1 MKPHI
6 LFYLGTRPEAIKL
19 GPVIRQARE
28 DGSFKVSVCLSG
40 QHQHMAL
47 PMLRHFGIQ
56 PDVSVAVPRKIGN
69 LPQLISASAA
79 DLYKLFE
86 RFRPD
91 MLVVQG
97 DTTSAMV
104 GAICAFSEQ
113 IPLAHVEAGLRSGD
127 FMHPFPEEFNRR
139 VIGLAATLHFCPTRL
154 SASNL
159 MKEGVHRKRIRI
171 VGNSCIDALFWTL
184 TNSKPRECFSRDRI
198 GILVTNHRRENW
210 QSGIANLC
218 HALDQIATA
227 NPKVEI
233 LFAVHLN
240 PKVRR
245 IVHGILGN
253 TERVKLTEPLD
264 YATFC
269 WAMKQARLIITDS
282 GGIQEEALALGT
294 PTLVTRKVTER
305 PEVLKG
311 GTVQVVGIDTKKIV
325 AAAQR
330 ICMDPSVYRQ
340 LHRPRFPFGRGNSS
354 EKIVVALQHY
364 FRRHAGR

>member
-1 MKPHI
+1 LKPHL

-19 GPVIRQARE
+19 GPVIRQARG

-56 PDVSVAVPRKIGN
+56 PDVTLAVPRKIGN

-79 DLYKLFE
+79 NLYKLFE
-86 RFRPD
+86 RVRPD

-104 GAICAFSEQ
+104 GAICAFSERL
-113 IPLAHVEAGLRSGD
+113 PLAHVEAGLRSGD

-139 VIGLAATLHFCPTRL
+139 VIGLAATLHFCPTRV

-159 MKEGVHRKRIRI
+159 VKEGVNRERIRI

-184 TNSKPRECFSRDRI
+184 ANSKPRECFSKDKM

-210 QSGIANLC
+210 QFGIANLC
-218 HALDQIATA
+218 HALDRIARA
-227 NPKVEI
+227 SPNVEI

-240 PKVRR
+240 PNVRSTVHKV
-245 IVHGILGN
+245 LGK
-253 TERVKLTEPLD
+253 TERVRLTEPLD

-269 WAMKQARLIITDS
+269 RAMKQARLIITDS

-311 GTVQVVGIDTKKIV
+311 GTVQIVGNNSRKIIAV
-325 AAAQR
+325 AKR
-330 ICMDPSVYRQ
+330 ILTDPSIYRR
-340 LHRPRFPFGRGNSS
+340 LHRPRFPFGRGNTS
-354 EKIVVALQHY
+354 EKIVRVLRSY
-364 FRRHAGR
+364 FTLS